1 MTDNG
6 KVSCDSSQCV
16 VESTDQSDSS
26 EARLPLA
33 CSCIEVTGC
42 DSSCTMDA
50 MPTVDFASG
59 TLSIGQTVAPATIVI
74 IITSILL

>member
-1 MTDNG
+1 MDDG

-16 VESTDQSDSS
+16 VEAMAHSDFS

-33 CSCIEVTGC
+33 CSCIEVNGC
-42 DSSCTMDA
+42 HPSCTMDA
-50 MPTVDFASG
+50 MAIVDFASG